1 MKKSMLNV
9 FSITGFLIMCTL
21 DVPAGTVL
29 SKISTMVIIF
39 SSVAGAAVWIWALK
53 KRRELDE

>member
-1 MKKSMLNV
+1 MKKFVLNLL
-9 FSITGFLIMCTL
+9 SITGLLMMCTL
-21 DVPAGTVL
+21 EVNAGTVL

-39 SSVAGAAVWIWALK
+39 SFVAGAAVWIYALK